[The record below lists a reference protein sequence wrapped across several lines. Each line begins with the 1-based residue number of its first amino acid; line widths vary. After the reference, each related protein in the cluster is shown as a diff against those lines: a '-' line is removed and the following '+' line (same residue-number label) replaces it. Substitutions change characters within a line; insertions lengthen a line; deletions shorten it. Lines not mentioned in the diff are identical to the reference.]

1 MRLVYSCGAS
11 PEQPDMHPLHWRSTC
26 QNRVSAR
33 SIAGVLKGDFCP
45 FRGVRRPVIG
55 DASNVRFC
63 LATGGACNP
72 RVIIDRG
79 LQRLRHPKGPR
90 TQVTHLDLNTLSYLQ
105 SILDLDTKVPH
116 GARHIRVSQQQLNG
130 SKIFGLLVNQC
141 RFATSH

>member
-63 LATGGACNP
+63 LKEEE
-72 RVIIDRG
+72 
-79 LQRLRHPKGPR
+79 KGSGQNLYS
-90 TQVTHLDLNTLSYLQ
+90 TTHAIS
-105 SILDLDTKVPH
+105 P
-116 GARHIRVSQQQLNG
+116 
-130 SKIFGLLVNQC
+130 
-141 RFATSH
+141 